1 MTFLIRETVSEGKPR
16 LHYYLVKPEGGSL
29 KVFKASLS
37 VSELNDV
44 LLSKADVDYRRT
56 RKTVSTESER
66 LFKMAVIY
74 GGVRLTL
81 RNTSYS
87 RLLALAK
94 ALLSLEEFSL
104 QFWYTEF
111 VSRYSQTNNLVDTY
125 RVGKAFRDLYGV

>member
-1 MTFLIRETVSEGKPR
+1 MTFLIRETASEGKPR

-111 VSRYSQTNNLVDTY
+111 VSRYSQRNNLVDTY